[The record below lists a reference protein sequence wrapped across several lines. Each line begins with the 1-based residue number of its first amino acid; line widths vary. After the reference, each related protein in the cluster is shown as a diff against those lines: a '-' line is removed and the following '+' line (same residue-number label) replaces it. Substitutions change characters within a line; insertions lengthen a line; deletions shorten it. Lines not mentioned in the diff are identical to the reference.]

1 MRKADIYFNG
11 QIINTVEFDVI
22 NYTIYEKSIALTVK
36 IDESN
41 HKVVALVPY
50 DHLIVIKETKP
61 TEKERT
67 IILTQEWFFEGDG
80 TACTKG
86 YNVPDGYDF
95 VKELECNEKTLPIKA
110 LFKLKDIIL

>member
-50 DHLIVIKETKP
+50 DHLIVIKDNP
-61 TEKERT
+61 T
-67 IILTQEWFFEGDG
+67 FE
-80 TACTKG
+80 
-86 YNVPDGYDF
+86 
-95 VKELECNEKTLPIKA
+95 IKVS
-110 LFKLKDIIL
+110 DIIGFSQKLERNK